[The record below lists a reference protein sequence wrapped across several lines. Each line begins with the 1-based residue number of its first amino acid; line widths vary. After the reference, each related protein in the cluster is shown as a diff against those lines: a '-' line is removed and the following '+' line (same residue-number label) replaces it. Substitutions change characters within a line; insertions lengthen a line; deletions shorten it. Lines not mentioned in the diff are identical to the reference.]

1 MNQKLKKM
9 SEATQNKGITIKEL
23 KAFLAR
29 LPESFDTF
37 GLVNGEV
44 AGIDEYYVRI
54 DKPIVHLEIDE
65 DSGEFLLLHQ
75 SEQELEDIIKTID
88 GTTEGTKE

>member
-1 MNQKLKKM
+1 MNNEQEK
-9 SEATQNKGITIKEL
+9 TTGVTIKEL
-23 KAFLAR
+23 KDFLAR